1 MHVVQVK
8 PLVQISR
15 AEDLIQEKE
24 YELSAAKEK
33 LTKMETECTEHKTR
47 LEQVSICLL
56 GFTEI
61 QERAKE
67 TSNFSSWNFEVKF
80 VFKNVLCSVCG
91 PIAGAHIMHTN
102 VI

>member
-67 TSNFSSWNFEVKF
+67 TSNFSNWNSEVKCLRKF
-80 VFKNVLCSVCG
+80 SVQC
-91 PIAGAHIMHTN
+91 
-102 VI
+102 V